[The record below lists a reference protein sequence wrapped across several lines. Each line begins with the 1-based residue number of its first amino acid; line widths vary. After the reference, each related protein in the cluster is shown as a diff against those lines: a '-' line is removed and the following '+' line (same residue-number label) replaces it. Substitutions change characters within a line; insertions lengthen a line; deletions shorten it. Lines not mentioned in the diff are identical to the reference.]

1 MENENLINIRE
12 IITDILYIKY
22 KNIDNLEQASKI
34 NEELLEIIAKLFKF
48 ERDKSGINKDKL
60 VSEIFDIIQASFTML
75 FNIIEIDELEGYY
88 QKHKKKIIEK
98 YNEKISELE
107 SEGKYLHGIKK
118 WGGIYD
124 GH

>member
-12 IITDILYIKY
+12 IITDIIYLKY

-48 ERDKSGINKDKL
+48 ERDKSEINKDKL
-60 VSEIFDIIQASFTML
+60 ISEIFDIIQASFTML

-118 WGGIYD
+118 
-124 GH
+124 